1 MSSEALKN
9 VLKLSMSVDEAN
21 EVAQSMLID
30 NGESRRREL
39 YEFVDEYLKLPKI
52 VGDVCA
58 FHNFATTLAQNDE
71 YALACD
77 VLQRG
82 LNCFPDNA
90 ELTADYLKYDH
101 ACAKTDKC
109 KLKSQTY
116 YTLKARNEFRYCNY
130 DKSLFDIQ
138 KAMTFSDDKQLT
150 SNDGYLHFMS
160 GICKIAFS
168 EQNNIDLDK
177 KSVLDIYR
185 DFDVAAAIANDTAV
199 NYKDMVKRKVN
210 YLSEKYNVSVPK
222 KNKDLLMCIDETDKN

>member
-1 MSSEALKN
+1 MSNETLEN
-9 VLKLSMSVDEAN
+9 VLKLSMSLDKAN
-21 EVAQSMLID
+21 EVAQNMLID
-30 NGESRRREL
+30 SGESRRREL
-39 YEFVDEYLKLPKI
+39 YEFVDEYLKLPI
-52 VGDVCA
+52 IEGDVCA
-58 FHNFATTLAQNDE
+58 FHNFASTLAKNDE

-82 LNCFPDNA
+82 LNRFPNDTQ
-90 ELTADYLKYDH
+90 LTSDYATYER
-101 ACAKTDKC
+101 ACTKTDEC

-130 DKSLFDIQ
+130 DKSLIDIQ
-138 KAMTFSDDKQLT
+138 RAMTFSSDKQLT

-177 KSVLDIYR
+177 KSVLDIYG
-185 DFDVAAAIANDTAV
+185 DFNVAAAIANDTAV

-222 KNKDLLMCIDETDKN
+222 KNKELLSCIEETNKN

>member
-1 MSSEALKN
+1 MSSETLN
-9 VLKLSMSVDEAN
+9 DVIEVSLSIDKAI
-21 EVAQSMLID
+21 EVVQSMLKD
-30 NGESRRREL
+30 RNDTPRRNL
-39 YEFVDEYLKLPKI
+39 YEFVDEYLKLPTLE
-52 VGDVCA
+52 GDARA
-58 FHNFATTLAQNDE
+58 FNNFATTLAQNDE

-82 LNCFPDNA
+82 LNCFPDDKQ
-90 ELTADYLKYDH
+90 LLKTYSQYEQ
-101 ACAKTDKC
+101 ACTKTDEC

-130 DKSLFDIQ
+130 DKSLSDIQ
-138 KAMTFSDDKQLT
+138 KAMMFSNDKQLT

-222 KNKDLLMCIDETDKN
+222 KNKDLLSCIEENQND

>member
-1 MSSEALKN
+1 MLK
-9 VLKLSMSVDEAN
+9 
-21 EVAQSMLID
+21 D
-30 NGESRRREL
+30 NGDTPRRDL
-39 YEFVDEYLKLPKI
+39 YEFVDKYLKLPVI
-52 VGDVCA
+52 NGDAYA

-82 LNCFPDNA
+82 LNSFPNDEQLLNTYSQY
-90 ELTADYLKYDH
+90 EKE
-101 ACAKTDKC
+101 CAKSDEC

-130 DKSLFDIQ
+130 DKSLFDIR
-138 KAMTFSDDKQLT
+138 KAMLFSSDKQLT

-177 KSVLDIYR
+177 KSVLDIYG
-185 DFDVAAAIANDTAV
+185 DFDVAAAIANNTAV

-222 KNKDLLMCIDETDKN
+222 KNKDLLSCIEENKNN